1 VVGAVTAVEPARAG
15 RREWVSLAVLA
26 LPTLLVSMDLTVMYL
41 AVPHISADLEPT
53 GSQLLWIADIY
64 GFLIAGSL
72 ITMGTLGDRIGRR
85 RLLLIGA
92 AAFGI
97 VSALA
102 AFSTSAEMLIATRAL
117 LGVAGATLMPSTLA
131 LIRNLFADARQRT
144 VAIGV
149 WVSTFSAGAAIGP
162 VIGGVL
168 LEHFWW
174 GSVLLLGVPV
184 MAVLLVLGPM
194 LLPEF
199 RDPDA
204 GRLDLTSAALSVT
217 GVLAVIYGLKQIA
230 ENGTGWTPALS
241 IALGLGAGVVFVHR
255 QQRLTHPLLDLRLFR
270 VTAFSAALGT
280 ETLALF
286 AYAGTYLFLAQ
297 YLQLVYGLSPL
308 QAGLWLLP
316 ATGATILGSTLTPFV
331 VRRIRPAF
339 ILGTSLIV
347 AAVGFAMLTQVDVGS
362 GLALVVIAS
371 VVFDVGIVPSVT
383 LGTDIVVGAAP
394 PERAGAASAIS
405 ETATELGLALGV
417 AIIGSIGT
425 AAYRGAVT
433 DALPSDAPR
442 AAAEAARDSLGGAQA
457 VAEQLAGPIGP
468 ELFDAARDAFI
479 QGLHAAATTSA
490 VVAAAVA
497 ILAAVLLRRVRPSS
511 EPGEQPALEPD
522 ETTAAPPI
530 PPRGP
535 CAPRTRRFLR
545 RPLRRVPTP
554 QMRGGDMGLSSHK
567 VRASIAVS
575 DMSRAVEFYENKLGL
590 SGSRDLHDGSRVYE
604 CGGGTSLHIY
614 ASPANAGKATA
625 TLATW
630 NAADLERVVDEL
642 RSNGVVFE
650 RYDDPTL
657 ASDQKGIHALPDGK
671 VAWFKDPDGNTFAIE
686 Q

>member
-1 VVGAVTAVEPARAG
+1 VLGEVTAVEPARAG
-15 RREWVSLAVLA
+15 RREWVGLAVLA

-41 AVPHISADLEPT
+41 AVPHISADLNPS

-64 GFLIAGSL
+64 GFMIAGSL

-92 AAFGI
+92 AAFG
-97 VSALA
+97 VLSVLTALSTTA
-102 AFSTSAEMLIATRAL
+102 AMLIASRAL

-162 VIGGVL
+162 VVGGAL

-174 GSVLLLGVPV
+174 GSVFLLGVPV
-184 MAVLLVLGPM
+184 MVVLLAVGPM

-199 RDPDA
+199 RDPEA
-204 GRLDLTSAALSVT
+204 GRLDLTSAALSLI
-217 GVLAVIYGLKQIA
+217 GVLAVVYGLKQIA
-230 ENGTGWTPALS
+230 ENGMGSTPAVS
-241 IALGLGAGVVFVHR
+241 IAVGLGAGTAFVLR
-255 QQRLTHPLLDLRLFR
+255 QRKLTDPLLDLQLFR
-270 VTAFSAALGT
+270 ATAFSAALST

-286 AYAGTYLFLAQ
+286 AYSGTYLFLAQ

-316 ATGATILGSTLTPFV
+316 ATGGTILGSTLTPLL

-339 ILGTSLIV
+339 ILGASLTV
-347 AAVGFAMLTQVDVGS
+347 AAIGFAILTQVEVAS
-362 GLALVVIAS
+362 GLGLLVIAS

-417 AIIGSIGT
+417 AVIGSIGT
-425 AAYRGAVT
+425 AAYRDSVT
-433 DALPSDAPR
+433 DALPGDVPP
-442 AAAEAARDSLGGAQA
+442 AAAEAARDSLGAA
-457 VAEQLAGPIGP
+457 HAAADQLAAPIGP
-468 ELFDAARDAFI
+468 ELLNAARDAFT
-479 QGLHAAATTSA
+479 QGLHTVATTSA

-497 ILAAVLLRRVRPSS
+497 VLAGVSLRRVRPS
-511 EPGEQPALEPD
+511 PGPEQPAPEPD
-522 ETTAAPPI
+522 ETAATPPT

-535 CAPRTRRFLR
+535 CVPRTSRSLR
-545 RPLRRVPTP
+545 TPLRQLPTR
-554 QMRGGDMGLSSHK
+554 QTGETEMSLSSHR

-575 DMSRAVEFYENKLGL
+575 DMTQATQFYEDKLGL
-590 SGSRDLHDGSRVYE
+590 SGSAEQHDDSRVYA
-604 CGGGTSLHIY
+604 CGGGTSLHVY

-630 NAADLERVVDEL
+630 TVANLNQVVDEL

-650 RYDDPTL
+650 HYDEPAL
-657 ASDQKGIHALPDGK
+657 ASDEKGIHTLPDGK